1 MLCACGSAGPKYAAD
16 LQQYV
21 ESKLVFIFQAV
32 QTYVNVAIFNTNW
45 GLATDLLGFYSQVLD
60 LAASQVGT
68 KLSLMLAATI
78 SAHSDSQLIGGA
90 K

>member
-1 MLCACGSAGPKYAAD
+1 MLCSCGSTGPQYVAV

-32 QTYVNVAIFNTNW
+32 QTYVNVAIFNTNLD
-45 GLATDLLGFYSQVLD
+45 LAKQLLGFYSQVLD
-60 LAASQVGT
+60 LAELQVGT

-78 SAHSDSQLIGGA
+78 SAHSNSQLIGGV